1 MRDKRFFSDEWYAD
15 KYDYQNEDSILAYS
29 KKLEGKTL
37 RDVLSES
44 EVKEIENDE
53 LDKGEFGKILERYY
67 FGLELNSSPEP
78 DFSDIGL
85 ELKVTPCKVNN
96 KKQLI
101 SKERLVL
108 NIINPFDIVKETW
121 ESSSF
126 LKKNNRILLLRYICP
141 MNPDDNGKVDYSVS
155 KLDYKFINISIHV
168 MKNSLF
174 IKEIKKDWEYIF
186 NKINEGRPDLLSEKY
201 TSYMGPCPKGRDKKS
216 KRNYPNFTEK
226 YMQRAFALKTNYM
239 NILLMDSDII
249 SNWKK

>member
-101 SKERLVL
+101 IPYTLDNNDMRFATNQGFNSGDQFY
-108 NIINPFDIVKETW
+108 NY
-121 ESSSF
+121 
-126 LKKNNRILLLRYICP
+126 LK
-141 MNPDDNGKVDYSVS
+141 D
-155 KLDYKFINISIHV
+155 
-168 MKNSLF
+168 SLMF
-174 IKEIKKDWEYIF
+174 CIKKVKQI
-186 NKINEGRPDLLSEKY
+186 
-201 TSYMGPCPKGRDKKS
+201 
-216 KRNYPNFTEK
+216 
-226 YMQRAFALKTNYM
+226 LK
-239 NILLMDSDII
+239 
-249 SNWKK
+249 